1 MELSPFPYQGPLAPG
16 EVHGRDDLLA
26 DLTERIT
33 QRRVTALLGPRR
45 FGKTSVLGRLAR
57 DLSEVS
63 TVTIDLFGVASHTD
77 LVVRFA
83 DAMTATVPAVREPAY
98 RLAVTAGVDLGVA
111 RAQLTMSP
119 KRRPD
124 AREAYAALIGTL
136 VEVAHRTPLLVIF
149 DEFQSIVDVDGAAAT
164 LRTALQHHYSRLGL
178 IFAGSAPSAM
188 RDIFSRHD
196 QPFFNQADLL
206 DIGPLPLP
214 AVHDIVTAGFA
225 ATGRDAGMV
234 PSMIYQL
241 TAGHPQRTMRAA
253 DAAWRRTGPGEP
265 AEQVWA
271 DALADLRAAEAP
283 TLAATYADQEKSEQK
298 VLRLVANEAGL
309 FGAQAQTLKL
319 SHGGAAHARDRLVA
333 DAKLFAT
340 PGGALTIVD
349 PLMAD
354 WLRTRLPL

>member
-1 MELSPFPYQGPLAPG
+1 MQLSPFHYQGPLAPG

-57 DLSEVS
+57 DLTEVS
-63 TVTIDLFGVASHTD
+63 TITIDLFGVASHTD

-83 DAMTATVPAVREPAY
+83 DAMSTAVPAVREPAY
-98 RLAVTAGVDLGVA
+98 RLAVSAGVDLGLA

-119 KRRPD
+119 RKRADP
-124 AREAYAALIGTL
+124 RESFAALTRTL
-136 VEVAHRTPLLVIF
+136 VDVARRTPVLVIF
-149 DEFQSIVDVDGAAAT
+149 DEFQSITDVEGAAAT
-164 LRTALQHHYSRLGL
+164 LRTALQHNYSRLGL
-178 IFAGSAPSAM
+178 LFAGSAPSAM

-225 ATGRDAGMV
+225 ATGRDAGMS
-234 PSMIYQL
+234 PSLIHQL
-241 TAGHPQRTMRAA
+241 TAGHPQRTMRVA
-253 DAAWRRTGPGEP
+253 DAVWRRTEPGTP
-265 AEQVWA
+265 ADLAWA
-271 DALADLRAAEAP
+271 DALTDVRAAEAP
-283 TLAATYADQEKSEQK
+283 TLAATYDDQEKSEQK
-298 VLRLVANEAGL
+298 VLRLVANQAGL
-309 FGAQAQTLKL
+309 FGAQAATLKL

-333 DAKLFAT
+333 DAKLFADED
-340 PGGALTIVD
+340 GGLTVVD

-354 WLRTRLPL
+354 WLRSRLPL